1 MKHLQLYRV
10 TFSNA
15 PALHLMAR
23 DRAHAITTAKE
34 LCPDATFLSAYLV
47 PEWEED
53 SAKNPLIYEVSYNKL
68 AQYESR

>member
-10 TFSNA
+10 TFAHA
-15 PALHLMAR
+15 PAIHLMAW
-23 DRAHAITTAKE
+23 DRTHAITTAKE
-34 LCPDATFLSAYLV
+34 LCPDATFLSACLV

-53 SAKNPLIYEVSYNKL
+53 SAKDPLIYEVSYNKL